1 MSELVIDQETVG
13 EIRVLA
19 PQGRIDS
26 TTSSTLETAALDVVN
41 NGTTRLVVDLSDVD
55 YISSAGLRVI
65 LLAGKKAKAAGGA
78 LVLAGLQPTI
88 RDVFEISGF
97 LRLFDVTET
106 RAEAVD
112 AA

>member
-26 TTSSTLETAALDVVN
+26 NTSSTLETAALDVVN

>member
-1 MSELVIDQETVG
+1 MSELVVHQETHGDV
-13 EIRVLA
+13 RVLA

-26 TTSSTLETAALDVVN
+26 TTSSTLETAALNIIND
-41 NGTTRLVVDLSDVD
+41 GASRIVVDLGAVD
-55 YISSAGLRVI
+55 YISSAGLRVV
-65 LLAGKKAKAAGGA
+65 LLAGKKAKAAGGG

-97 LRLFDVTET
+97 LRLFEVKDT
-106 RAEAVD
+106 RAEAIN